1 MKGSR
6 RTGRELA
13 LKIIYS
19 LHDQEVGIETVLTDF
34 WKNFRFQ
41 EDILGEP
48 FDDFDSQIP
57 FEVRQFAE
65 ELARGV
71 ARHQEEL
78 DSLIKELSTNWAL
91 ERMARVDVSILRLGA
106 FELLYRPEIPVSVI
120 INEAVEIGKRYGTK
134 ETPAFVNG
142 ILDKIS
148 RLHRPTDA

>member
-19 LHDQEVGIETVLTDF
+19 LQDKETGIEAVLTDF

-48 FDDFDSQIP
+48 FDDFDSQLP

-71 ARHQEEL
+71 DQYQEEL

-106 FELLYRPEIPVSVI
+106 FELLHRPETPVSVI

-148 RLHRPTDA
+148 RLHRPTIA

>member
-19 LHDQEVGIETVLTDF
+19 LQDKEAGIEAVLTDF

-48 FDDFDSQIP
+48 FDDFDSQLP

-71 ARHQEEL
+71 DQYQEEL

-106 FELLYRPEIPVSVI
+106 FELLHRPETPVSVI

-148 RLHRPTDA
+148 RLHRPTIA

>member
-19 LHDQEVGIETVLTDF
+19 LHDNAGIDAILKDF
-34 WKNFRFQ
+34 WTNFRFQ

-48 FDDFDSQIP
+48 LDEFDSQVP

-65 ELARGV
+65 DLARGV
-71 ARHQEEL
+71 ARHQGEL
-78 DSLIKELSTNWAL
+78 DTLIKELSTNWAL

-106 FELLYRPEIPVSVI
+106 FELLHRPETPVNVV

-148 RLHRPTDA
+148 RLHRPANA